1 MVEVYERGGKSVIAV
16 CEETS
21 EGYHSPGAL
30 NGLEKD
36 MKTFGFRDLFIFK
49 RRRIYRSVVGMTEL
63 SRGKFTMEINHGY
76 VKKKPSMTFNVVNS

>member
-21 EGYHSPGAL
+21 GEGYHLPGAL

-36 MKTFGFRDLFIFK
+36 LKPFEFRDFFIFNIK
-49 RRRIYRSVVGMTEL
+49 DGAFTE
-63 SRGKFTMEINHGY
+63 
-76 VKKKPSMTFNVVNS
+76 VWWV

>member
-1 MVEVYERGGKSVIAV
+1 MKGEAKSVIAV

-36 MKTFGFRDLFIFK
+36 MKTFGFRDLFIFN
-49 RRRIYRSVVGMTEL
+49 RIYRSVVGVTGL
-63 SRGKFTMEINHGY
+63 SRDKFTMENNHGY
-76 VKKKPSMTFNVVNS
+76 VKKKPLMTFNVVNS

>member
-21 EGYHSPGAL
+21 GEGYHLPGAL

-36 MKTFGFRDLFIFK
+36 LKTLHFSLYLKDGAF
-49 RRRIYRSVVGMTEL
+49 TE
-63 SRGKFTMEINHGY
+63 
-76 VKKKPSMTFNVVNS
+76 VWWV